1 MHQAAPALAEKS
13 LDRELDGLRPS
24 KPKAETSSVVNDL
37 SSMVVKKKKLP
48 DAGKSGSAMKRS
60 ADDDVEGRNNEKKSR
75 VESA

>member
-1 MHQAAPALAEKS
+1 M
-13 LDRELDGLRPS
+13 
-24 KPKAETSSVVNDL
+24 VNDL